1 MKETYVT
8 DHLIMPLTSK
18 RYNVPIKEGDIF
30 KVATLNKFAE
40 KYNYFK
46 KCNTDIST
54 RQAIGVFVILKL
66 IDEVWYV
73 YEFDKIKNTLSIAK
87 KFRTLTELLQN
98 KMFYGMFFYGNL
110 FDGNFETDSKF
121 PIDDKNIKHYKK
133 LFKQL

>member
-1 MKETYVT
+1 MKEIN
-8 DHLIMPLTSK
+8 LFIPPTSIPFQRPMK
-18 RYNVPIKEGDIF
+18 DGDIF

-54 RQAIGVFVILKL
+54 RQAIGIFIILKL
-66 IDEVWYV
+66 IDDVWYV
-73 YEFDKIKNTLSIAK
+73 YEINKNKNTLSLAK

-121 PIDDKNIKHYKK
+121 PIDDKNIKHYKN
-133 LFKQL
+133 LFKNL